1 MTTNLPSTESIK
13 LELDN
18 NWLTIWLNT
27 PENRNALTDQ
37 MIDDFNNVFEV
48 LNNTKDVRGVT
59 IRGENKTT
67 KSPW

>member
-67 KSPW
+67 KSP

>member
-48 LNNTKDVRGVT
+48 LNNT
-59 IRGENKTT
+59 
-67 KSPW
+67 